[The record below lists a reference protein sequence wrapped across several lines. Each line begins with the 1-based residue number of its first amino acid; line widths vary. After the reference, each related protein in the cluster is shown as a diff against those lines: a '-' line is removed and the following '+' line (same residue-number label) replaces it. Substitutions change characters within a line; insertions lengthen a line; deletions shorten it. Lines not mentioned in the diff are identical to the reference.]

1 MQSSHDQPVTIKE
14 GTTSTRLLLVHAPYP
29 GRLKF
34 DSQPSSLLFASSLV
48 VHALYAQGRGDEVGY
63 LDPRGAT
70 EEFYEQLGHIAA
82 AGELRVVCISTS
94 TAAIEQAARIAQLVR
109 DVAPNPV
116 LIIGGGP
123 HEDDCPIAMATA
135 IPAVDISIA
144 GDAEHALLPI
154 VLSALDGGAVGVGNI
169 KLSSLK
175 GSGVLTGKDGQVRSW
190 RGPKV
195 GVTEWALKRPWADR
209 EISFPI
215 FPGRPTLPVTV
226 SHGCSYGQCTFCA
239 ESLVGGQ
246 AVVKDFSPLKSLIE
260 AAPRAALYFQDSIFP
275 ATREARSELLPLL
288 RESGRPWGC
297 QVYLPTLSHALV
309 KLLAQS
315 GCTYIYTGVE
325 SGSEEI
331 RSALGKTGLN
341 SSLLRQRLHWIASTG
356 MRVGLSIMFGGM
368 GERGELLETEHSVQ
382 ATVDF
387 TQQVLDDGVHV
398 AGFYP
403 NVLTV
408 LPGTA
413 LAVGLQSTGNTI
425 DFYRTPRVPQ
435 FAELEDG
442 EIGYNFA
449 SIPRLRSQSSR
460 LVDLVRD
467 AAMHVASFKQ
477 DWCNG

>member
-1 MQSSHDQPVTIKE
+1 MKCYQEQLVTIKE
-14 GTTSTRLLLVHAPYP
+14 GTTSTRLLLIHAPYP

-34 DSQPSSLLFASSLV
+34 DSQPSSLLFASSQV
-48 VHALYAQGRGDEVGY
+48 VQALHADGRGDEVGY

-70 EEFYEQLGHIAA
+70 EEFYEQLGSIAA

-109 DVAPNPV
+109 DVAPNQV

-154 VLSALDGGAVGVGNI
+154 VLAALDGGMNVVGDVNVNTLRGR
-169 KLSSLK
+169 
-175 GSGVLTGKDGQVRSW
+175 GVITGKEGQVRTWS
-190 RGPKV
+190 GPKV
-195 GVTEWALKRPWADR
+195 GVTEWALQRPWVDR
-209 EISFPI
+209 EILFPI
-215 FPGRPTLPVTV
+215 FPGRATLPLTV

-246 AVVKDFSPLKSLIE
+246 TIVKDFSLLKSMIE
-260 AAPRAALYFQDSIFP
+260 AAPGAALYFQDSIFP
-275 ATREARSELLPLL
+275 ATREAREELLPIL

-297 QVYLPTLSHALV
+297 QVYLPTLSRTFIR
-309 KLLAQS
+309 LLADS
-315 GCTYIYTGVE
+315 GCTYVYTGVE
-325 SGSEEI
+325 SGSEEL
-331 RSALGKTGLN
+331 RSALGKPGLN
-341 SSLLRQRLHWIASTG
+341 SSLIRQRLLWVAETG
-356 MRVGLSIMFGGM
+356 MRVGLSLMFGGM
-368 GERGELLETEHSVQ
+368 SDRGELLETEHSVM
-382 ATVDF
+382 ATIMF
-387 TQQVLDDGVHV
+387 TQQVLNDGVDV

-413 LAVGLQSTGNTI
+413 LSVGLQSTCNVI
-425 DFYRTPRVPQ
+425 DFYRAPRVPQ

-449 SIPRLRSQSSR
+449 SIPWMRGGSSQ
-460 LVDLVRD
+460 LVDSVKD
-467 AAMHVASFKQ
+467 AAKHVASCK
-477 DWCNG
+477 